1 MLGNHRPAQAHPT
14 KPTLHILVPGPQG
27 LFKPPPEVS
36 KGLASVE
43 GVIQQRLQELG
54 LDHITEH
61 VAELQLV
68 DASVILT
75 GLSVFV
81 DIVADLGELLAKTS
95 FPGCA
100 VSISP
105 PGLRGLEHP
114 APIRSGPQGAGRLF
128 ALGNGLV
135 RPRKLSLLVSLQA
148 VSRWVLNGSRPG
160 EAGKASPQPRSRR
173 TQ

>member
-61 VAELQLV
+61 VVELQLV

-105 PGLRGLEHP
+105 PVSVVLRTLHPSDPARKAPADFSPLGTALSGLENSLCLFPCRQSP
-114 APIRSGPQGAGRLF
+114 A
-128 ALGNGLV
+128 
-135 RPRKLSLLVSLQA
+135 
-148 VSRWVLNGSRPG
+148 GS
-160 EAGKASPQPRSRR
+160 
-173 TQ
+173 